1 MNTLDARLALVSFF
15 SIVSLSSLGVV
26 GCSAGEPAPLDVP
39 PSNSSRT
46 PSASNGSSQAP
57 ASGTQTQEGAPATGD
72 TAQPGQEASGDPAG
86 SKQPS
91 DPGTKDPGQAD
102 AQCVASCN
110 SGLKAKCEG
119 DDTFCEDMC
128 ISFTATELSCLSSA
142 PTCDKPEW
150 IRCMPEPEDDGGGS
164 K

>member
-15 SIVSLSSLGVV
+15 SIVSLSIG
-26 GCSAGEPAPLDVP
+26 GCSAGEEPAPYIP
-39 PSNSSRT
+39 PNTSSRT
-46 PSASNGSSQAP
+46 PSGSGSTEAP
-57 ASGTQTQEGAPATGD
+57 KSGDQTQAGTPAGGD
-72 TAQPGQEASGDPAG
+72 TAQPGA
-86 SKQPS
+86 PS
-91 DPGTKDPGQAD
+91 DPAAPADPSGKPPAAPAD

-110 SGLKAKCEG
+110 TSLKAKCEG
-119 DDTFCEDMC
+119 DDAFCEDMC
-128 ISFTATELSCLSSA
+128 SFYTATELSCLSSA